1 MTQLLLTNDDG
12 IDAPGIR
19 ALYDALSPEYDVT
32 VVAPATNQSGTGGAR
47 TWWETTLEYDD
58 HDLGYAVRGTPADC
72 VAFAFAGLDLDP
84 SLVVSGCN
92 DGPNIGAHILGR
104 SGTVGAAHEAALLS
118 VPAIAVS
125 LYDLSDLPPTN
136 AVPAVEDFRV
146 AADVTRRLV
155 DRWLS
160 AGPIEGADYLNVNV
174 PAPDSARNVGSR
186 SGGTERSASDWP
198 PMRFT
203 RPATGYDVT
212 TVDPTDPE
220 VTARGEAGIELR
232 DRFWRSFLNLE
243 VPDPVGTDRRA
254 AVDGEISVSP
264 LSVGRPVSTELV
276 GETFSLGSEG
286 STASD

>member
-1 MTQLLLTNDDG
+1 MTELLLTNDDG

-19 ALYDALSPEYDVT
+19 AVYDALSTEYDVT
-32 VVAPATNQSGTGGAR
+32 VVAPATNQSGAGGAR
-47 TWWETTLEYDD
+47 TWWESTLEYDE
-58 HDLGYAVRGTPADC
+58 HELGYAVRGTPADC
-72 VAFAFAGLDLDP
+72 VAFAFAGLDLEP

-118 VPAIAVS
+118 VPGIAVS

-136 AVPAVEDFRV
+136 AVPSVDDFAV
-146 AADVTRRLV
+146 AADVTHRLV
-155 DRWLS
+155 DRWLTD
-160 AGPIEGADYLNVNV
+160 GPIEGADYLNVNV
-174 PAPDSARNVGSR
+174 PAPASARNLGSTI
-186 SGGTERSASDWP
+186 GGTDRSESNWP

-232 DRFWRSFLNLE
+232 DRFWRSFLNLD

-254 AVDGEISVSP
+254 AVDGEISISP
-264 LSVGRPVSTELV
+264 LSVGRPVSTDIV
-276 GETFSLGSEG
+276 GETFALERDGSA
-286 STASD
+286 ASD